1 MAEKNEI
8 NEEDAK
14 NIYLYYSMQLSSLS
28 QLREGIL
35 RQINEIDETLD
46 TINGVDQISDQK
58 SSFLSIG
65 EGFVEVKKVEKKFL
79 INIGNEYFQEKTK
92 EEALQILQQRQKKL
106 EESKKNVEIK
116 ISQLQNFLQNLEEAL
131 TESSR

>member
-58 SSFLSIG
+58 PSFLSIG

>member
-58 SSFLSIG
+58 LSFLSIG
-65 EGFVEVKKVEKKFL
+65 EGFVEVRKVEKKFL
-79 INIGNEYFQEKTK
+79 INIGNEYFQEKTR
-92 EEALQILQQRQKKL
+92 EEAVQILQERQKKL
-106 EESKKNVEIK
+106 EQNKKEVETK
-116 ISQLQNFLQNLEEAL
+116 ILQLQNFLQNLEEAL
-131 TESSR
+131 MGAEG

>member
-106 EESKKNVEIK
+106 EESKKSVEIK